1 MTQNSPLD
9 EAPYVEHRNNYRLP
23 STHRLNIGINFY
35 KKTKRGMRTW
45 NISVYNVYNAM
56 NPTFVY
62 RTMKDNHPS
71 RMVITKFTLL
81 PVIPS
86 FTYTYKF

>member
-1 MTQNSPLD
+1 
-9 EAPYVEHRNNYRLP
+9 
-23 STHRLNIGINFY
+23 
-35 KKTKRGMRTW
+35 MRTW